1 MKRRIKFQE
10 KMQAAMSGQKYEDP
24 DFNMVD
30 IVANSKR
37 TSEDAP
43 AGQLIDLYVRLG
55 ATKYL
60 DEVLLKSMPH
70 DILIQMVKRD
80 MAENITKQLY
90 GEVIED
96 LLELK
101 KMYRNMIIDK
111 RQYEHDDPISVKID
125 EILEMIRP

>member
-30 IVANSKR
+30 IIANSKR

-55 ATKYL
+55 TTKYL
-60 DEVLLKSMPH
+60 DEALLKSMPH

-80 MAENITKQLY
+80 VAENITKQLY

-101 KMYRNMIIDK
+101 KMYRNMLVDK
-111 RQYEHDDPISVKID
+111 QLYEHDDPISAKID